1 MVAGTIWLTLKIR
14 VCDLTA
20 YAQISPDIRG
30 VPDCASWLQPEHAT
44 REFMNKSW
52 LIGYLSGLNMAF
64 SLDERR
70 KPINHFA
77 GVTTKQIYL
86 WMDNYCRANPLSS
99 AMTGSSVLYQEMSN
113 K

>member
-1 MVAGTIWLTLKIR
+1 
-14 VCDLTA
+14 
-20 YAQISPDIRG
+20 
-30 VPDCASWLQPEHAT
+30 
-44 REFMNKSW
+44 
-52 LIGYLSGLNMAF
+52 MAF